1 MEALSER
8 QAQIL
13 EFLQRHIESQ
23 GRPPTQAE
31 LALAFGF
38 KGRTAAR
45 DQLLQ
50 LARKGY
56 IEFNE
61 GTARG
66 LRVLRSPLSALPANR
81 VPIVG
86 RIAAGSPVLS
96 DENVEDFL
104 TIDPDMFRP
113 RADYFRRV
121 QGESMVGANIFDGDL
136 VGLHAT
142 YEAARGQIVAVRI
155 EDPSTG
161 EPTLTLKRL
170 QREREVV
177 VLYSENPDQ
186 DSYPPIRLDPRQ
198 QLFQVEG
205 LFVGLI
211 RSRTH

>member
-1 MEALSER
+1 MEPLTDR
-8 QAQIL
+8 QSQIL

-31 LALAFGF
+31 IADAFGF
-38 KGRTAAR
+38 RGRTAAR
-45 DQLLQ
+45 DQLMA

-66 LRVLRSPLSALPANR
+66 LRVLRSPLSALPAHQ
-81 VPIVG
+81 VPLIG

-96 DENVEDFL
+96 DENVEDFV
-104 TIDPDMFRP
+104 TIDPDMFLP

-121 QGESMVGANIFDGDL
+121 QGESMVAANIFDGDL

-155 EDPSTG
+155 QDPQTD

-170 QREREVV
+170 QREGANV
-177 VLYSENPDQ
+177 VLLSENPDQ
-186 DSYPPIRLDPRQ
+186 DSYPPIRLDPRRD
-198 QLFQVEG
+198 LFQVEG

-211 RSRTH
+211 RPRAI

>member
-1 MEALSER
+1 MEPLSDR
-8 QAQIL
+8 QNEIL
-13 EFLQRHIESQ
+13 EFLQRHIEAQ
-23 GRPPTQAE
+23 GRPPTQTE
-31 LALAFGF
+31 LAAAFGI
-38 KGRTAAR
+38 KGRAAVR
-45 DQLLQ
+45 AHLIA

-66 LRVLRSPLSALPANR
+66 LRVLRTPLSVLPPNR

-96 DENVEDFL
+96 DENVEDFV
-104 TIDPDMFRP
+104 TIDPDLFHP

-121 QGESMVGANIFDGDL
+121 QGESMVAANIFDGDL

-142 YEAARGQIVAVRI
+142 FEAARGQIVAVRI
-155 EDPSTG
+155 EDPHTG

-177 VLYSENPDQ
+177 VLMSENPDQ
-186 DSYPPIRLDPRQ
+186 HRYPPIRLDPRE

-205 LFVGLI
+205 VFVGLI
-211 RSRTH
+211 RPRPH